1 MDERNGLRLGAT
13 RAQSRMMLPAVALLL
28 LVLSSCC
35 LGLLGCK
42 GQPEAAGKPDRG
54 EAPVLTT
61 PAYYVFE
68 SKTID
73 GTTIYDPSDFF
84 LDRPQETE
92 NWYYLTIAIQSGT
105 GGRLCTD
112 GRIADFTYERKGDAI
127 VLDVPLDFGFDGARL
142 ELGEGTLTMR
152 DVAGM
157 TVLRQVDEAPAAALV
172 AH

>member
-13 RAQSRMMLPAVALLL
+13 RAQSRMTLPAAALTL
-28 LVLSSCC
+28 LVLGACC

-54 EAPVLTT
+54 EASSLTT

-68 SKTID
+68 SETID
-73 GTTIYDPSDFF
+73 GTTIYDPSELF
-84 LDRPQETE
+84 LDRPQESE
-92 NWYYLTIAIQSGT
+92 DWYYLTIAILGGT

-142 ELGEGTLTMR
+142 EVGEGTLTIR
-152 DVAGM
+152 DAAGV
-157 TVLRQVDEAPAAALV
+157 TVLRQVDEAPAAALA